1 MAIVSSDNIFSLPHL
16 EQGDFVK
23 ANNSSLAIFVGNKQE
38 SEIVSPES
46 KIRAQTSLHDGRT
59 VIKIGG

>member
-1 MAIVSSDNIFSLPHL
+1 MAIVSSDNIFSLPYL

-23 ANNSSLAIFVGNKQE
+23 ANNFESSIFGGNKQE

-46 KIRAQTSLHDGRT
+46 KIRAQTSLRDGRT